1 MSEPVR
7 ILCVF
12 GKLDC
17 GGAET
22 MCMNLYRKINKD
34 RVQFDFVKH
43 SAEKGAYEDEIKEL
57 GGRIFEA
64 PEFKPSNIFSYENWW
79 KNHLEAHPEHKVI
92 HGHFFTISK
101 VYFKV
106 AKKMD
111 RVTVGHCHSAN
122 FQHGLKASLRRLAYK
137 STENYCDFCLAC
149 SEQSGKFFFP
159 HRKVTVIK
167 NGIDAEKFSFNAESR
182 NKVRKEFGIEQ
193 SFVVGVVGSINEVK
207 NPFETIKIFKA
218 VLKKEPGARLLWVGT
233 GPLEEK
239 VKEKARENGISDNV
253 IFTGTRLDVN
263 LLLQAMDCYIMPS
276 LMEGLPVALI
286 EAQAASIKCFCSN
299 VITTEADVT
308 GLCSFLPL
316 GNRELWAEE
325 ILNSKS
331 HERKNESEKI
341 VASGFDVS
349 ANAAWFEKFYLEECL
364 KK

>member
-43 SAEKGAYEDEIKEL
+43 SAEKGAYEDEITQL

-64 PEFKPSNIFSYENWW
+64 PEFKLSNIFFYMSWW

-106 AKKMD
+106 AKKMG

-122 FQHGLKASLRRLAYK
+122 FQSGLRASLRRLAYK
-137 STENYCDFCLAC
+137 RTENYCDFCLAC
-149 SEQSGKFFFP
+149 SGQSGKFFFP
-159 HRKVTVIK
+159 HRKVTVVK
-167 NGIDAEKFSFNAESR
+167 NGIDADRFSFCEESR
-182 NKVRKEFGIEQ
+182 NRVRRELGIEQ

-207 NPFETIKIFKA
+207 NPFETLEIFKA
-218 VLKKEPGARLLWVGT
+218 VLKREPDAQLLWVGT
-233 GPLEEK
+233 GSLQEK
-239 VKEKARENGISDNV
+239 VKEKVRKNGISDNV
-253 IFTGTRLDVN
+253 IFTGTRSDVN

-276 LMEGLPVALI
+276 LTEGLPVALI
-286 EAQAASIKCFCSN
+286 EAQAASLLCFCSD
-299 VITTEADVT
+299 VITTEADIT

-316 GNRELWAEE
+316 GSRELWAEK
-325 ILNSKS
+325 ILNSKR

-341 VASGFDVS
+341 ILSGFDVS
-349 ANAAWFEKFYLEECL
+349 SNVAWFEKFYLEECL